1 MKVPQCE
8 TIAIQSED
16 VAVLQQALTDLD
28 ATRVSRLFKAF
39 ADPTRL
45 KVLYVLTLEAEL
57 CVCDVAAVIKH
68 SNATASHH
76 LRTLLEQGLVKY
88 RKDGKVVYY
97 SLDDDHVRLLVEIAM
112 AHSAEQEETE
122 ANM

>member
-1 MKVPQCE
+1 MRRLKAPQCE

-16 VAVLQQALTDLD
+16 VTVLQRALTDLD
-28 ATRVSRLFKAF
+28 AVRVSRLFKAF

-45 KVLYVLTLEAEL
+45 KVLYVLTLEREL
-57 CVCDVAAVIKH
+57 CVCDVAAVIGH

-88 RKDGKVVYY
+88 RKEGKVVYY

-112 AHSAEQEETE
+112 AHSAEQID
-122 ANM
+122 A

>member
-1 MKVPQCE
+1 MKAPQCE
-8 TIAIQSED
+8 TIAIQLEE
-16 VAVLQQALTDLD
+16 VAVLQTKLD
-28 ATRVSRLFKAF
+28 EFDASRVSRLFKAF

-57 CVCDVAAVIKH
+57 CVCDVAAVIGH

-76 LRTLLEQGLVKY
+76 LRTLLDQGLVKY

-97 SLDDDHVRLLVEIAM
+97 SLDDDHVRSLVEIAM
-112 AHSAEQEETE
+112 AHSAERHPTE
-122 ANM
+122 P

>member
-8 TIAIQSED
+8 TIAIQTEEVST
-16 VAVLQQALTDLD
+16 LQQELSALD
-28 ATRVSRLFKAF
+28 APRVSRLFKAF

-45 KVLYVLTLEAEL
+45 KVLYVLTLEPEL
-57 CVCDVAAVIKH
+57 CVCDVAAVIGH

-88 RKDGKVVYY
+88 RKAGKVVYY
-97 SLDDDHVRLLVEIAM
+97 SLDDEHVRQLVEIAL
-112 AHSAEQEETE
+112 AHTEEQKE
-122 ANM
+122 A

>member
-1 MKVPQCE
+1 MKTPQCE
-8 TIAIQSED
+8 TIAIQLEE
-16 VAVLQQALTDLD
+16 VAVLQTKLD
-28 ATRVSRLFKAF
+28 QFDASRVSRLFKAF

-57 CVCDVAAVIKH
+57 CVCDVAAVIGH

-76 LRTLLEQGLVKY
+76 LRTLLDQGLVKY

-97 SLDDDHVRLLVEIAM
+97 SLDDDHVRSLVEIAM
-112 AHSAEQEETE
+112 AHSAEQHPNER
-122 ANM
+122 

>member
-1 MKVPQCE
+1 MKAPQCE
-8 TIAIQSED
+8 TIAIQNED
-16 VAVLQQALTDLD
+16 VGVLQQALTDLD
-28 ATRVSRLFKAF
+28 ATRISRLFKAF

-88 RKDGKVVYY
+88 RKNGKVVYY

-112 AHSAEQEETE
+112 AHSAEQDETE
-122 ANM
+122 SDT

>member
-8 TIAIQSED
+8 TIAIQSEE
-16 VAVLQQALTDLD
+16 VSSLQGVLARID
-28 ATRVSRLFKAF
+28 AQRISRLFKAF

-57 CVCDVAAVIKH
+57 CVCDVAAIIGH

-97 SLDDDHVRLLVEIAM
+97 SLDDDHVRQLVEIALT
-112 AHSAEQEETE
+112 HSEEQKAE
-122 ANM
+122 

>member
-1 MKVPQCE
+1 MKAPQCE
-8 TIAIQSED
+8 TIAIQNED
-16 VAVLQQALTDLD
+16 VGVLQQALTDLD
-28 ATRVSRLFKAF
+28 ATRISRLFKAF

-112 AHSAEQEETE
+112 AHSAKQDETE
-122 ANM
+122 SDT

>member
-8 TIAIQSED
+8 TIGIQSED
-16 VAVLQQALTDLD
+16 VPTLQTALAQLD
-28 ATRVSRLFKAF
+28 APRVSRLFKAF

-45 KVLYVLTLEAEL
+45 KVLYVLTLEHEL
-57 CVCDVAAVIKH
+57 CVCDVAAVIGH

-88 RKDGKVVYY
+88 RKQGKVVYY
-97 SLDDDHVRLLVEIAM
+97 SLDDEHVRQLVEIALT
-112 AHSAEQEETE
+112 HSEEQKDV
-122 ANM
+122 